1 MVAFVRYIPG
11 KRLEL
16 PKLICL
22 TVLSV
27 YLVKRHLLK
36 TLILPN
42 RHGTARAF
50 FAITKN
56 NRSPYGVTATKK
68 LSDCLL
74 TGLEKAWLGCSKG
87 VVKRSLLG

>member
-1 MVAFVRYIPG
+1 MVAPVRYIPG

-22 TVLSV
+22 TVPSV

-36 TLILPN
+36 TLILHN
-42 RHGTARAF
+42 RHTTAREF

-56 NRSPYGVTATKK
+56 DRSPYGVATTKK
-68 LSDCLL
+68 LSDYLL
-74 TGLEKAWLGCSKG
+74 TGLEKA
-87 VVKRSLLG
+87 